1 MRVFIAV
8 LVLIISL
15 QSWTKADDIS
25 DFQIEGMSI
34 GDTILRYL
42 NASKIESRK
51 VDYYKDLTFSSIN
64 IYSDDEIVN
73 FKTYDQIV
81 LGFKTDDKN
90 YSIVAISG
98 ILEIDFDNCMNKIG
112 SVTKDVS
119 NILPDTNQ
127 ISDNVKAT
135 LGDHIYNKFELSN
148 GDNIKVSCVNYYD
161 DNDYPDHLRI
171 AVNKGDY
178 QEWLNT
184 KAYK

>member
-1 MRVFIAV
+1 MRVFITV
-8 LVLIISL
+8 LVLIFSL
-15 QSWTKADDIS
+15 QSWTKADDIR
-25 DFQIEGMSI
+25 DFEIEGISV
-34 GDTILRYL
+34 GDTILRYM
-42 NASKIESRK
+42 NASEIESRK
-51 VDYYKDLTFSSIN
+51 VYYYKDLTFSSIN

-73 FKTYDQIV
+73 FETYNAIV

-98 ILEIDFDNCMNKIG
+98 VINMDFDNCMNKIE

-119 NILPDTNQ
+119 SVLPNTNPISKNIK
-127 ISDNVKAT
+127 VT
-135 LGDHIYNKFELSN
+135 LGDHIFNKFELSN

-161 DNDYPDHLRI
+161 ANDYPDHLRI

>member
-1 MRVFIAV
+1 MKSF
-8 LVLIISL
+8 LIILVFFFNIQTLS
-15 QSWTKADDIS
+15 KADDIR
-25 DFQIEGMSI
+25 DFELEGISI
-34 GDTILRYL
+34 GDTILRYM
-42 NASKIESRK
+42 NASKIESKK

-73 FKTYDQIV
+73 FEIYDQIV

-98 ILEIDFDNCMNKIG
+98 ILIIDFDNCMNKIDL
-112 SVTKDVS
+112 VTKDVS
-119 NILPDTNQ
+119 NILPNTNQ
-127 ISDNVKAT
+127 ISENVKAT

-148 GDNIKVSCVNYYD
+148 GDNIKVSCVKYHD
-161 DNDYPDHLRI
+161 ENDYPDHLRI
-171 AVNKGDY
+171 AVNKDDY

>member
-1 MRVFIAV
+1 MSR
-8 LVLIISL
+8 LLLILILTLSF

-25 DFQIEGMSI
+25 DFEMEGISI
-34 GDTILRYL
+34 GDTILRYM
-42 NASKIESRK
+42 NASEIESRK

-73 FKTYDQIV
+73 FETYNQIV

-98 ILEIDFDNCMNKIG
+98 IIDIDFDNCMNKIE

-119 NILPDTNQ
+119 NILPNTNP
-127 ISDNVKAT
+127 ISDNYKGT
-135 LGDHIYNKFELSN
+135 LGNHIYNKFELSN